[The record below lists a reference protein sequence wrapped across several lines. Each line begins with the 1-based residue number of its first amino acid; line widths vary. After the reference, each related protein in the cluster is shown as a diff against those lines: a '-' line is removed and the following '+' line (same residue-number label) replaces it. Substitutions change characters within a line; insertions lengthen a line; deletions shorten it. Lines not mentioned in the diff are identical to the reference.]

1 MRLLSRLHH
10 DAITV
15 KTLGHFITY
24 FKAVAAYRRSHG
36 RLYVRRVRTE
46 PHHGTDSRL
55 DHSSYSYAP
64 SRMGHT
70 TYAGHRVNQ
79 HHRHTVSRV
88 DAYHNVAHIGD
99 NRIDSFKL

>member
-1 MRLLSRLHH
+1 MRLLPRLHH
-10 DAITV
+10 DAIIV
-15 KTLGHFITY
+15 KTLGHFMTY
-24 FKAVAAYRRSHG
+24 FKAVAAYRRTHG
-36 RLYVRRVRTE
+36 RLYVRRMRTE
-46 PHHGTDSRL
+46 PHHGSDSRL
-55 DHSSYSYAP
+55 DHSAYSSTP

-88 DAYHNVAHIGD
+88 DPYHNVAHIGD